1 MQKQRRGVLERGGG
15 FVAIDRREFT
25 GGNSVGN
32 QPLEND
38 EDFLPAFGDGIR
50 PQLKHAPESFI

>member
-1 MQKQRRGVLERGGG
+1 MKKQRRGVLERGGG

-25 GGNSVGN
+25 GGNPFGD

-38 EDFLPAFGDGIR
+38 EDFLPALGDSIR
-50 PQLKHAPESFI
+50 PQLEHAAEGFI